1 MEQARRPLLSRL
13 GTLASLEM
21 PTSEKTFSLADTHG
35 LSPTE
40 TDFTFRVAKGELAIV
55 EQHCLIPLV
64 VDFRFLIAV
73 QLLSNFAVSIGL
85 Q

>member
-21 PTSEKTFSLADTHG
+21 LTSEKTFSLAETHG

-40 TDFTFRVAKGELAIV
+40 ADLTFRVPTGELAIV
-55 EQHCLIPLV
+55 EQHYPIPLV
-64 VDFRFLIAV
+64 ANFGILIAV
-73 QLLSNFAVSIGL
+73 QLFSDCTVSISL

>member
-13 GTLASLEM
+13 ETFASLEM
-21 PTSEKTFSLADTHG
+21 PTSEKMFSLAETHG

-40 TDFTFRVAKGELAIV
+40 ADLTFRVATTELANV
-55 EQHCLIPLV
+55 EQHIPIPLV
-64 VDFRFLIAV
+64 ANFGILIAV
-73 QLLSNFAVSIGL
+73 QLLSNFTVSIGL

>member
-1 MEQARRPLLSRL
+1 MEQARRHLLSRL
-13 GTLASLEM
+13 GTFASLEM
-21 PTSEKTFSLADTHG
+21 PTSEKMFSLAETRS

-40 TDFTFRVAKGELAIV
+40 ADLTFRVATGELAII

-64 VDFRFLIAV
+64 ADFGILITI